1 MRIRE
6 AVDPY
11 DRKTSSYIVAYM
23 DILGATN
30 RINQSSDSQNAALNT
45 LHNLYTF
52 AMGLAAKDG
61 IRNYAGIKFKIF
73 PTTLLSQKSCKKK
86 TSNKMS
92 PPCSTVYRISYV
104 AL

>member
-73 PTTLLSQKSCKKK
+73 SVPRLYFML
-86 TSNKMS
+86 
-92 PPCSTVYRISYV
+92 
-104 AL
+104 